1 MKRRLV
7 SILALLLAACVAPLP
22 ATSAYAAGV
31 VVSGVTV
38 TGNVRADPG
47 GAPVVDI
54 IVCASFDQPVVFI
67 EALVESSSTIGDDI
81 EGPDGGGRTTHWC
94 GIAPGLGPLKPGT
107 TVTMTVN
114 VGAHNGNGL
123 SEGHGSGTGSFTV
136 PGAPPVPKKT
146 AEQAA
151 DLGHASNA
159 LWKLGAILAVAGI
172 LIALS
177 GGTAIPAL
185 LGILS
190 GGVCAYLAADLSDM
204 SLDPPDSNYQ
214 VTVVPHN
221 PDISSLT
228 APYSIPASV
237 SDSFGKLQ
245 TLWANEA
252 GLADATVAALYK
264 AEGAA
269 AAHDAQW
276 EQTQTLAAAGF
287 AKQLATDLGTEP
299 AMRAAV
305 ATALGAAASGPAV
318 TEDNANTAKT
328 TWTNG
333 GLSPQQ
339 TALLSLGKANSPI
352 PNDLH
357 AIVEGTDSTDLT
369 QTAGLQAFAQTGAD
383 NADADAAA
391 VLTSWSTLLT
401 ANPTGAV
408 PDSGQPSGAPSG
420 SPSGPPSA
428 TPTPTPTPTPTLTPG
443 PVKIPNSSILKDGGF
458 ESTPLGDNPF
468 ETLKAAD
475 QAKLGPGWVI
485 DAGSVDLVGPG
496 AAVSAEGTQFIDLNG
511 NAGTGPGAIHIDLP
525 TVSGHTY
532 QVSFQL
538 AANPNSSPPL
548 KTLTASFGTTSRN
561 FTFNVANHT
570 NSALGWTNEQFTAA
584 ICASSGRL
592 SLKSTMPNTTA
603 GPNVDAVAVVDL
615 GDQGGCGGGGF
626 PLWLIIGIVLVVLA
640 AVAVILILYARR
652 SRTPDAD
659 KTVQLPAARL

>member
-7 SILALLLAACVAPLP
+7 YVLVLLLAALVAPLP
-22 ATSAYAAGV
+22 AASAYAAGV

-38 TGNVRADPG
+38 NGYVRADSS

-54 IVCASFDQPVVFI
+54 VVCASFDQPVVFI
-67 EALVESSSTIGDDI
+67 EALVETSGTLGADI
-81 EGPDGGGRTTHWC
+81 EGPEGGGRTTRWC

-107 TVTMTVN
+107 TVTMTAN
-114 VGAHNGNGL
+114 IGAHNGNGL
-123 SEGHGSGTGSFTV
+123 SEGHGSGSGSFTV

-146 AEQAA
+146 PEQVA

-159 LWKLGAILAVAGI
+159 LWKLGAFLAVGGI
-172 LIALS
+172 LLALS
-177 GGTAIPAL
+177 GGTLAPAFI
-185 LGILS
+185 GILS
-190 GGVCAYLAADLSDM
+190 GGFCAYYAADLSDM
-204 SLDPPDSNYQ
+204 SIDPPDSNYQ

-221 PDISSLT
+221 PDITALI
-228 APYSIPASV
+228 APYSMPASI
-237 SDSFGKLQ
+237 SDPFGKLQ
-245 TLWANEA
+245 TLWENEA

-269 AAHDAQW
+269 QAHDAHW

-305 ATALGAAASGPAV
+305 ATALGPANSGPPV
-318 TEDNANTAKT
+318 TEDNVNTARTTWANT
-328 TWTNG
+328 
-333 GLSPQQ
+333 GLTAQQ

-352 PNDLH
+352 PNELH
-357 AIVEGTDSTDLT
+357 AIVEGTDASDLT
-369 QTAGLQAFAQTGAD
+369 QTAGLQAFAQTAAD

-391 VLTSWSTLLT
+391 ALTSWSATLT

-420 SPSGPPSA
+420 APSA
-428 TPTPTPTPTPTLTPG
+428 APTPTPTPTPTATPTLTPG
-443 PVKIPNSSILKDGGF
+443 PVKIPAASILKDGGF
-458 ESTPLGDNPF
+458 ESTPLGDNAF
-468 ETLKAAD
+468 ETLKPAD
-475 QAKLGPGWVI
+475 SAKLGPGWVI
-485 DAGSVDLVGPG
+485 DSGSIDLVGPG

-511 NAGTGPGAIHIDLP
+511 NAGTGPGAIHVDLK
-525 TVSGHTY
+525 TVAGHTY

-548 KTLTASFGTTSRN
+548 KTLTASFGDTSKN

-570 NSALGWTNEQFTAA
+570 NSALGWTNEQFNAA

-592 SLKSTMPNTTA
+592 SLKSTMLNTTA
-603 GPNVDAVAVVDL
+603 GANVDAVAVVDL
-615 GDQGGCGGGGF
+615 GDQGGCGGGGL
-626 PLWLIIGIVLVVLA
+626 PLWLIIGIVLLVLA
-640 AVAVILILYARR
+640 IIAVGVILYSRR
-652 SRTPDAD
+652 SRTPDPD
-659 KTVQLPAARL
+659 RTVQLPAAGF